1 MPSARALA
9 DRARNRGMRI
19 AELGRDQRVEL
30 GLGSKPVFLAVP
42 NEPEVENV
50 ACCLHATDVNGFGA
64 GVRALKESS
73 MNLVKFTTEN
83 EPIFINPDFVV
94 AVKKGIKDTA
104 IQTTAEKYSVKETV
118 EIVVRLLGAEEVAR
132 DITPALP
139 KPIDL

>member
-1 MPSARALA
+1 
-9 DRARNRGMRI
+9 
-19 AELGRDQRVEL
+19 
-30 GLGSKPVFLAVP
+30 
-42 NEPEVENV
+42 
-50 ACCLHATDVNGFGA
+50 
-64 GVRALKESS
+64 

-94 AVKKGIKDTA
+94 SVKKGIKDTA

-139 KPIDL
+139 KSIDL